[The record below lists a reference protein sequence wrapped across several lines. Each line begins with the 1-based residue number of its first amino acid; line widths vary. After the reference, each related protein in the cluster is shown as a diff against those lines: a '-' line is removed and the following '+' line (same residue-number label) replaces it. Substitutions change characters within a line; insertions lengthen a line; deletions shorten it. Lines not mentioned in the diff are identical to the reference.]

1 MTPRRRLAAALAGA
15 LLLAGATG
23 CGIPNES
30 EVKVDGQVAAGKSGS
45 SSFQRD
51 EPPSQKASGT
61 DRITFVTNFLAAA
74 AGEADRAYYRVKQ
87 FVAPDGR
94 SQIQEKQP
102 SEVALTVVRLRETP
116 VITETTDGI
125 QVTIRVQQ
133 VGLLRADGT
142 LVPPVA
148 TESEYRF
155 RLSAAQE
162 DKPDA
167 GWYVTDPPPN
177 VLLVSDDALRRYY
190 RTHPVYFWNSD
201 RTRLVPDQRYLP
213 LTVPDE
219 RRVTEVVKWLTAG
232 PPEWLEPGAGR
243 LPDGTRLINN
253 ATETDGQWE
262 VNLDMPV
269 DADDKRVEQ
278 FVDQLAWSLPELDGA
293 LELKIH
299 NQSRKKVSDL
309 AAHREAR
316 PAYPLTADPQR
327 FCVYDGAI
335 HPLNFPGEASGP
347 VPVIQAVNRG
357 VVSAGLSRTA
367 DGLLAALVTAGPDGR
382 RRLTVGAGAVPVSV
396 FQQSPR
402 SYASMGRPVWL
413 RSLSPDR
420 PQGLVVAEGRLHRF
434 DGTAQLRPV
443 PLTAQGAVTAVALS
457 LDGHRLAAI
466 VGGALYVAAV
476 NLNGGVVSVGPARR
490 LATSLTDLSAVDW
503 AGENIL
509 DLAGSVGRPAIYEI
523 SVDGALETALRKD
536 VGARVSHL
544 SAYPVNLVVP
554 FSNANLMYE
563 ANGVAY
569 RNNLFDTIKRDQV
582 LEVTPPQD
590 GARAGNPT
598 APFFLY

>member
-1 MTPRRRLAAALAGA
+1 MLAG
-15 LLLAGATG
+15 LTG
-23 CGIPNES
+23 CGIPKES
-30 EVKVDGQVAAGKSGS
+30 EVKVDGQVAAGRAGS

-51 EPPSQKASGT
+51 EPLSQKASGT
-61 DRITFVTNFLAAA
+61 DRTAFVTNFLAAA

-94 SQIQEKQP
+94 NQIQEKQP
-102 SEVALTVVRLRETP
+102 SEVALTVVRLREAP
-116 VITETTDGI
+116 VITETTDGVK
-125 QVTIRVQQ
+125 VTIKVQQ

-155 RLSAAQE
+155 KLSAAQE

-177 VLLVSDDALRRYY
+177 VLLLSDDALRRYY
-190 RTHPVYFWNSD
+190 RTHPVYFWNTD

-213 LTVPDE
+213 LTVPNE

-232 PPEWLEPGAGR
+232 PSEWLGSGTSR

-253 ATETDGQWE
+253 ATESDGQWE

-278 FVDQLAWSLPELDGA
+278 LVDQLAWSLPELDGR

-299 NQSRKKVSDL
+299 NQSRKQVSDL
-309 AAHREAR
+309 SDHRRAN
-316 PAYPLTADPQR
+316 PVYPLVADPQR

-335 HPLNFPGEASGP
+335 HPLNFPGEPSGG
-347 VPVIQAVNRG
+347 VPVIQAVNKD
-357 VVSAGLSRTA
+357 VVSAGFSRSG
-367 DGLLAALVTAGPDGR
+367 DDLLAALVTAGPDGR
-382 RRLTVGAGAVPVSV
+382 QRLTVGVGAEPVSI
-396 FQQSPR
+396 FQQGPR
-402 SYASMGRPVWL
+402 SYAAMGRPVWL
-413 RSLSPDR
+413 RSPGPAR
-420 PQGLVVAEGRLHRF
+420 PQGLVVADGRLYRF
-434 DGTAQLRPV
+434 EGNAQLRAV
-443 PLTAQGAVTAVALS
+443 PLTVQGEVTSVAVS
-457 LDGHRLAAI
+457 LDGHRIAVI
-466 VGGALYVAAV
+466 VGGTLYVATV

-509 DLAGSVGRPAIYEI
+509 DLAGSAGRPAIYEI

-536 VGARVSHL
+536 VGARVTHL
-544 SAYPVNLVVP
+544 SAYPLNLVVP

-569 RNNLFDTIKRDQV
+569 RNNPFDTIKRDQV
-582 LEVTPPQD
+582 LNVTPPQA
-590 GARAGNPT
+590 GVRAGNPT